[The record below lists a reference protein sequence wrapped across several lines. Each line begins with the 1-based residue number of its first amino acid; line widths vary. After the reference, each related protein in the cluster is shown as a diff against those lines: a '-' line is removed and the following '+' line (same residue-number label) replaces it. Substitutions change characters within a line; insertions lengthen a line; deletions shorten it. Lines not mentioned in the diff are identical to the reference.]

1 MLSKA
6 LNHLF
11 RLSRTQK
18 RLIQLA
24 VDTLLITVSFVL
36 AMFLRLDSW
45 AFLSN
50 PKVWWVVPVV
60 IPVSLFVFMRLGFYR
75 AFIRYMSMQ
84 AAVAIGAGVFVSMV
98 VMMVVNYLM
107 LLPVPRSVPVIYAM
121 MALLTIGGIRMLLR
135 GLHQHGQLR
144 YKTRVLVY
152 GAGSS
157 GRQLVV
163 SLRNGNEY
171 EPVAFVDDRKL
182 LQEVFYSGFK
192 NLFS

>member
-36 AMFLRLDSW
+36 AMFLRFDTW
-45 AFLSN
+45 TFLSN
-50 PKVWWVVPVV
+50 PKLWWVVPVV
-60 IPVSLFVFMRLGFYR
+60 IPVEPVVFMRLGFYR

-98 VMMVVNYLM
+98 VMMVMNYLA
-107 LLPVPRSVPVIYAM
+107 LPVPRSVPVIYAM
-121 MALLTIGGIRMLLR
+121 MTLLTIGGIRILLR

-144 YKTRVLVY
+144 YKTHVLAVWRRRL
-152 GAGSS
+152 ADEWWFLCAMVMST
-157 GRQLVV
+157 
-163 SLRNGNEY
+163 SLWR
-171 EPVAFVDDRKL
+171 L
-182 LQEVFYSGFK
+182 LMTASCCRSL
-192 NLFS
+192 LFWV